1 MKYTFLLCALLLSG
15 CGWEYSELEA
25 AKASC
30 AKYNG
35 KLVLKT
41 TGNLITGVHCEVDGI
56 KYRIGRSSFDLME
69 GRK

>member
-1 MKYTFLLCALLLSG
+1 MKYGLLLCILLLSG

-30 AKYNG
+30 SKHNG
-35 KLVLKT
+35 NLVVKT
-41 TGNLITGVHCEVDGI
+41 TGNLITGVHCQVDGI
-56 KYRIGRSSFDLME
+56 RYRIGRGSFNLME